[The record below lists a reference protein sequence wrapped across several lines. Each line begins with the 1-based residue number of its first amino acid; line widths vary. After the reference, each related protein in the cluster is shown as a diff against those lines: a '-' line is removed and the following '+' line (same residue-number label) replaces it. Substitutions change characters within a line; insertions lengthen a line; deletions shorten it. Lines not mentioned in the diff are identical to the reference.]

1 MKRNGFVFYN
11 SYWSVAS
18 DLDDAQFKEFVSA
31 MCRYYFDGEETT
43 FTDPLIEKLFLL
55 VKPNID
61 TNIKKQEA
69 GAKGGRPPKN
79 STNGFETEK
88 PMVLSDG
95 FNDDKPLVS
104 TDKDKDK
111 DVDVDT
117 DIDILSAVPAEIKTA
132 LTEYQDWRLSK
143 GKGYASKNAVQRAVN
158 RLQTLA
164 PDNYQEQIEIIY
176 QALDGG
182 YYRFVPLVDNAVA
195 NSKRQSDRY
204 SHADE
209 FARGGC

>member
-1 MKRNGFVFYN
+1 MKRNGFVFYS
-11 SYWSVAS
+11 SYWDVAS
-18 DLDDAQFKEFVSA
+18 DMNDTQFKEFVSA

-43 FTDPLIEKLFLL
+43 FSDPLIEKLFLL

-79 STNGFETEK
+79 NTDGFETEK
-88 PMVLSDG
+88 PMVLTNG

-104 TDKDKDK
+104 IDKDKDK
-111 DVDVDT
+111 EVDKDK
-117 DIDILSAVPAEIKTA
+117 DIFSAVPAEIKTA

-143 GKGYASKNAVQRAVN
+143 GKGYGSKNAVQRAVN
-158 RLQTLA
+158 RLQELA
-164 PDNYQEQIEIIY
+164 PDDYQKQIAIIY

-182 YYRFVPLVDNAVA
+182 YFRFVPLVDNAVA
-195 NSKRQSDRY
+195 NSKKQSSRLGFLD
-204 SHADE
+204 D
-209 FARGGC
+209 FAKGGC